1 MKTKL
6 NIKFWWKQIDKVNF
20 ALILM
25 LAIIGIILSI
35 YLSDSYLFLNKHL
48 IFSMIGIFI
57 MILVSFFDIKFLR
70 RFSLFSIILCIL
82 ILVIILFFD

>member
-6 NIKFWWKQIDKVNF
+6 NIKFWWKQIDRVNF

-35 YLSDSYLFLNKHL
+35 SLSDSYLFLNKHL
-48 IFSMIGIFI
+48 IFS
-57 MILVSFFDIKFLR
+57 
-70 RFSLFSIILCIL
+70 II
-82 ILVIILFFD
+82 

>member
-35 YLSDSYLFLNKHL
+35 SLSDSYLFLNKHL
-48 IFSMIGIFI
+48 IFSIIGIFI
-57 MILVSFFDIKFLR
+57 ILKRKKQNLESFDKAEG
-70 RFSLFSIILCIL
+70 
-82 ILVIILFFD
+82 V

>member
-35 YLSDSYLFLNKHL
+35 SLSDSYLFLNQINRL
-48 IFSMIGIFI
+48 CASWN
-57 MILVSFFDIKFLR
+57 
-70 RFSLFSIILCIL
+70 SLFERIKLNSL
-82 ILVIILFFD
+82 LF